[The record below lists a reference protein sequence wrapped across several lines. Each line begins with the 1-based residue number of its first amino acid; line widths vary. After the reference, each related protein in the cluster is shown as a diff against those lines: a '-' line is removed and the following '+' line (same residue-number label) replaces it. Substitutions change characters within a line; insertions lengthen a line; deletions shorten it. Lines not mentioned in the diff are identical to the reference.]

1 MTGRKSSDKEARRR
15 RAKAFQLR
23 CQGNSVLA
31 ISEKLGRSESQIRKD
46 VKKHR
51 EEELQNRPGFDEYL
65 VEHEEVLQSVKRLS
79 WQVFGTLWRATQ
91 GDRAAAVR
99 AASAQVG
106 ALKLVRDAQKS
117 IGELYGLRLGREANG
132 KAAESD
138 GQGQVV
144 HQLVVDL
151 QSVLPVLDRV
161 REEENR
167 RFRESHEKEV
177 PQSGEEAE

>member
-1 MTGRKSSDKEARRR
+1 VTGRKSSDKEARRR
-15 RAKAFQLR
+15 REKAFQLR
-23 CQGNSVLA
+23 CEGYSVLA
-31 ISEKLGRSESQIRKD
+31 ISEKLGRCESQIRKD
-46 VKKHR
+46 LRKHR
-51 EEELQNRPGFDEYL
+51 EEELQNRPRFDEYL
-65 VEHEEVLQSVKRLS
+65 VEHEEVLQIVKRLS
-79 WQVFGTLWRATQ
+79 LHVFGSLSRATQ

-117 IGELYGLRLGREANG
+117 IGELYGLRLGRGANG
-132 KAAESD
+132 KPAESD

-151 QSVLPVLDRV
+151 QSLLPVLDRV